1 MADKPSPK
9 LKAKNVHTT
18 VPTSSNASTSKL
30 PRLRVLS
37 LFDGIGTGYLSLK
50 ELGFNVEVFY
60 ASEID
65 KDALLLTKYH
75 FSNIIQ
81 LGSVTEITN
90 EVLDKIG
97 PINLLFGGSPCND
110 LSSVNYRKKGIYDP
124 DGTGILFFDFYRIW
138 NYLQEKCRRDNTPF
152 YWMFENVASMELKNR
167 EYISKFFECQPFVF
181 DSLHFSPQRR
191 KRFFWANL
199 PGLEK
204 LSYDWEIGLIGTNE
218 HKLEEYL
225 AKSLNRRANVEKIGT
240 ITSKRSCLQDGKS
253 RNPVCQDGQY
263 TGLYIT
269 EIEAIFGLP
278 QHFTD
283 VGDLSIASRQ
293 KLIGR
298 AWSVQ
303 VISKLFLLFE
313 DTFAK
318 IK

>member
-1 MADKPSPK
+1 
-9 LKAKNVHTT
+9 
-18 VPTSSNASTSKL
+18 
-30 PRLRVLS
+30 
-37 LFDGIGTGYLSLK
+37 
-50 ELGFNVEVFY
+50 
-60 ASEID
+60 
-65 KDALLLTKYH
+65 
-75 FSNIIQ
+75 
-81 LGSVTEITN
+81 
-90 EVLDKIG
+90 
-97 PINLLFGGSPCND
+97 
-110 LSSVNYRKKGIYDP
+110 
-124 DGTGILFFDFYRIW
+124 
-138 NYLQEKCRRDNTPF
+138 
-152 YWMFENVASMELKNR
+152 
-167 EYISKFFECQPFVF
+167 
-181 DSLHFSPQRR
+181 
-191 KRFFWANL
+191 
-199 PGLEK
+199 
-204 LSYDWEIGLIGTNE
+204 
-218 HKLEEYL
+218 L

-240 ITSKRSCLQDGKS
+240 ITSKRSCLQDGILFIYKILLSNVVSKFVFLFCSGKS